1 MMTYGSSQCLQY
13 MSNEFSFAL
22 DLKSDVLLELALT
35 VNLNYTNSHGN
46 MASALHC
53 ETKLSLKSPVQYKT
67 LAHYTPFTFI
77 VKSERSEFIS
87 QLILVSKK
95 KKCSTNNVHQS
106 PDNGL
111 ENEQVFY
118 HIQFYSFQQKM
129 YIVEIEKVQQRAN
142 KIIQVLQVCITK
154 KDLPGQFRKQKS
166 KQRSCGWG
174 NKISKETNTLT
185 LTYSQW
191 LIRNSGGRQ

>member
-95 KKCSTNNVHQS
+95 KKNAVLIMYIS
-106 PDNGL
+106 PQIMVQKMNRFFIIFNFILFSRRCTLLRLKRYSRGQTKLFRFCRSALQRKICLVSL
-111 ENEQVFY
+111 ENR
-118 HIQFYSFQQKM
+118 S
-129 YIVEIEKVQQRAN
+129 
-142 KIIQVLQVCITK
+142 LS
-154 KDLPGQFRKQKS
+154 KDLVDGEIRFQKKQ
-166 KQRSCGWG
+166 
-174 NKISKETNTLT
+174 TH
-185 LTYSQW
+185 
-191 LIRNSGGRQ
+191 